1 MASQTAKGSGSTVN
15 NGGTVAHGG
24 NVAGVTQSLD
34 LNDINGAIDVAG
46 RYGSKIIAKTGAGS
60 GAPANTTN
68 PDGIQ
73 TSKGSG
79 TLAYFPAQADGNW
92 IIRTA
97 GDTASKINNTATT
110 RLHIPAAEGEFGK
123 LEVPLPVIADRL
135 LGSAAD
141 VAYDTLAVPSTERVP
156 GRTKGTGAGNALS
169 FQNTEDT
176 TVAVLSEIQDTRAIP
191 GELTYMFGGKAPKR
205 DDYKAKNAFES

>member
-15 NGGTVAHGG
+15 NGATVANGG
-24 NVAGVTQSLD
+24 AVTGVTQSLD
-34 LNDINGAIDVAG
+34 LNDINGAVGVSA
-46 RYGSKIIAKTGAGS
+46 RYGSKIVAKDGTGGS
-60 GAPANTTN
+60 TTN
-68 PDGIQ
+68 PDGIV
-73 TSKGSG
+73 TSKGTG

-92 IIRTA
+92 IVMAAGNTA
-97 GDTASKINNTATT
+97 AAKINNTATT

-123 LEVPLPVIADRL
+123 LDVPQPHVADRK

-156 GRTKGTGAGNALS
+156 GRTKGTGAGDALAFQDPAQAAGNA
-169 FQNTEDT
+169 T
-176 TVAVLSEIQDTRAIP
+176 TVVLVSDTRAVP

-205 DDYKAKNAFES
+205 DDYKSREVFES